1 MAKKIL
7 VDADLKLGEKIL
19 GWLDAAKFPI
29 SVAIWILTEQDG
41 EWKLVIGTSL
51 YDRIGPL
58 EAYGKLIN
66 ALRKDNPESRDFDD
80 VRLMSNREPFIRELR
95 RLFGKT
101 ASVNGMRLGGH
112 HIGGV
117 WLDDAVAYRIK

>member
-1 MAKKIL
+1 MAKKVL
-7 VDADLKLGEKIL
+7 VDADVKLGEKIL
-19 GWLDAAKFPI
+19 DLLDAAKFTI

-41 EWKLVIGTSL
+41 EWKLVIGTPL
-51 YDRIGPL
+51 CDRVGPL
-58 EAYGKLIN
+58 EAYGKLIS

-95 RLFGKT
+95 RLFSKT
-101 ASVNGMRLGGH
+101 ASVMGMRLGGH

-117 WLDDAVAYRIK
+117 WLDDAVVYRIK